1 MFLFTLNAHKI
12 YQLTNVIKLV
22 GFVEERSL
30 EETLGQTDVSRSY
43 KFDVDLVPD
52 VQTLHQQTD
61 AILGATSS
69 FRVA

>member
-1 MFLFTLNAHKI
+1 M
-12 YQLTNVIKLV
+12 LV
-22 GFVEERSL
+22 GFVKERSL
-30 EETLGQTDVSRSY
+30 EETLSQTNVSSSY
-43 KFDVDLVPD
+43 KFDVDLVPG